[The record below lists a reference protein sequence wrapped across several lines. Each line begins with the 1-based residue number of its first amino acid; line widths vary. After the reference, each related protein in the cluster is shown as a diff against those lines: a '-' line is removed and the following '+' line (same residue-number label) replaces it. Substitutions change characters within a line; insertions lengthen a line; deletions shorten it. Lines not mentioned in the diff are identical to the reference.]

1 MIERYKQI
9 QHIIREP
16 AAAGTSKVFNNV
28 QNKIAQKDSLSPFL
42 LSLAETMGIKF
53 SKHALDRIR
62 FRKIDI
68 RENHLLKL
76 SEGIEKLRKRGVKEG
91 VVVMDD
97 IIAVVGVKEG
107 TVITVKTPPFKK
119 DGVFSQIDGVVFV

>member
-9 QHIIREP
+9 QHITQQFAIS
-16 AAAGTSKVFNNV
+16 GTDRVSNS
-28 QNKIAQKDSLSPFL
+28 AQEKTRQKSYLSPFML
-42 LSLAETMGIKF
+42 QLAETMGIKF

-62 FRKIDI
+62 FRKIDFG
-68 RENHLLKL
+68 EEHLLKL
-76 SEGIEKLRKRGVKEG
+76 SEGIEKLRKKGVKEG